1 MYKLENKVSRWI
13 VLVIV
18 AQKFIEIVRG
28 RRVVFLSSMFRTFL
42 LEETDDLGTRKKM
55 ERPVVEKQMLSPEDN
70 KLSSRGREKRSLLD
84 RDSGREKESVF
95 LLPLD
100 CAPTARS
107 LVTLSVRSH
116 PRHRVYSPLDS
127 YTLRS
132 TKEARRRLL
141 PFFLSLIFVKCSK

>member
-42 LEETDDLGTRKKM
+42 SDDLGTRKKM

-70 KLSSRGREKRSLLD
+70 KLSSRGEDARREVYWTETRAERKSQ
-84 RDSGREKESVF
+84 SSF
-95 LLPLD
+95 
-100 CAPTARS
+100 CHSTARQP
-107 LVTLSVRSH
+107 LVHS
-116 PRHRVYSPLDS
+116 
-127 YTLRS
+127 
-132 TKEARRRLL
+132 
-141 PFFLSLIFVKCSK
+141 

>member
-70 KLSSRGREKRSLLD
+70 KLSSRGEDARREVYWTETRTERKSQ
-84 RDSGREKESVF
+84 SSF
-95 LLPLD
+95 
-100 CAPTARS
+100 CHSTARQP
-107 LVTLSVRSH
+107 LVHS
-116 PRHRVYSPLDS
+116 
-127 YTLRS
+127 
-132 TKEARRRLL
+132 
-141 PFFLSLIFVKCSK
+141 